1 MKPPFFPWTLT
12 PPHGSRPGLRLVRRL
27 RLRALDA
34 LRLEEA
40 KRVKHISL
48 EMARRLCSYTLDMW
62 LVYG

>member
-12 PPHGSRPGLRLVRRL
+12 PPHGPGVGLVRRL

-40 KRVKHISL
+40 ESVKYISL
-48 EMARRLCSYTLDMW
+48 EMARRLCSDTLDMW